1 MSSNSNIMVYGST
14 DEILLRRIIREHSND
29 RLLQE
34 EALLNEGLISSD
46 TVKDAVQY
54 VIGSASEWGI
64 GAAGGAITLPV
75 GAEGAAAGPIV
86 ETIIDT
92 LFGAEAV
99 AATIDTISNAKD
111 LAGEY
116 ATLISDAFAAYD
128 PGNFK
133 GFYNKLKAL
142 IQKLLQT
149 FKKAAKK
156 IDDVVEEIK
165 EVLKKMISAIVRP
178 IEKGIQ
184 FVIPESTIGLAA
196 AKAAAQILQAL
207 AENAYTGITSVIKQ
221 FDWLQKFV
229 SDPSVAQA
237 FFKDVIGQIVSL
249 MRKAADYIEES
260 DALDSWWKKGALAV
274 VAPGALLAGLFAKGF
289 GPKMFRKAADMLEK
303 FAPKMLDLLDKVLNV
318 VMPYMFTCLALF
330 QIFMKGDYKK
340 KEKGDGKG
348 VDIKAPAKL
357 AASYNPRGNIQISEK
372 RLRTLLRSSM
382 VLKEAHQT
390 IIQNP
395 YEDVD
400 DYNVLANYALTG
412 DIAGALADPA
422 LRPYVEKN
430 EMGWVADEAIGWFNN
445 VGKEGYD
452 MPAPEGWDPKKA
464 NKFLRDIE
472 NAAWKEYDKMSKARV
487 KSDPDK
493 AWLKFLGKMWSAS
506 IDPEDMPDI
515 KWRKY
520 KNYIRILPPHSIS
533 HGVGEIYP
541 NKEDIMDFRAPG
553 SLADL
558 ADFLER
564 RAGGDAGKRKP
575 YKRSPAPYYD

>member
-1 MSSNSNIMVYGST
+1 MVYGTGAT
-14 DEILLRRIIREHSND
+14 DEILLRRIIREHSNN

-34 EALLNEGLISSD
+34 EALLNEGLISAD

-86 ETIIDT
+86 ETIVDT

-165 EVLKKMISAIVRP
+165 EVLQKMISAIVRP

-229 SDPSVAQA
+229 EDPSVAQA

-249 MRKAADYIEES
+249 MRKAADYIEKS
-260 DALDSWWKKGALAV
+260 DALDSWWKKGVLAV
-274 VAPGALLAGLFAKGF
+274 VSPPALLAGLFAKGF

-330 QIFMKGDYKK
+330 QIFMKGDYKAK
-340 KEKGDGKG
+340 KKGEDNKE
-348 VDIKAPAKL
+348 PASAVKL
-357 AASYNPRGNIQISEK
+357 AASYNRGKMQISK
-372 RLRTLLRSSM
+372 RKLRKIIRESLT
-382 VLKEAHQT
+382 LKEAHQT

-445 VGKEGYD
+445 IGQEGYD
-452 MPAPEGWDPKKA
+452 MPAPEGWDKKKA
-464 NKFLRDIE
+464 HKFLRDIE
-472 NAAWKEYDKMSKARV
+472 DAAYKEYDKMAKKAIA
-487 KSDPDK
+487 SDPDK
-493 AWLKFLGKMWSAS
+493 EFLEFLSNQWTAQIEPS
-506 IDPEDMPDI
+506 DMPDI
-515 KWRKY
+515 KWKEYKKY
-520 KNYIRILPPHSIS
+520 VRLKPPRSIS
-533 HGVGEIYP
+533 HGVGEI
-541 NKEDIMDFRAPG
+541 NISKEDINSLYSGAYDDFI
-553 SLADL
+553 
-558 ADFLER
+558 DFLTTRTGGQLGR
-564 RAGGDAGKRKP
+564 RAP